1 MHRTEGTHN
10 SAGQFTDGPPGTTI
24 ESRWLN
30 AVQEEILYVIE
41 QAGLVPNTA
50 AADSS
55 DQLKRAIE
63 LMLVGTVP
71 YASATTN

>member
-41 QAGLVPNTA
+41 
-50 AADSS
+50 
-55 DQLKRAIE
+55 
-63 LMLVGTVP
+63 
-71 YASATTN
+71 